1 MLLERGVKTTIKSVF
16 VLGSTST
23 IAMAICRELA
33 KNGCEYFHLLARN
46 NDKNKKFANVLEEK
60 FGVKVKQEQINL
72 VYRDKSDYL
81 NCIAVKDYDLYLIT
95 AGYMGDSK
103 IARQD
108 SSEAIKIIESTFS
121 GIVPWINKIVTPE
134 RLNKNSRLWILSSV
148 AGDRGRPSN
157 YHYGAAKAALT
168 ILSEGVLLRSF
179 GKPFSVRI
187 IKAGYITSPMTIGK
201 VPKALCISSKR
212 VARLL
217 VNQPNRSG
225 IQYLPI
231 RWRIIMFIV
240 RLLPPYFASKL

>member
-1 MLLERGVKTTIKSVF
+1 MILKRGVKTTIKSVF
-16 VLGSTST
+16 VLGSTSA
-23 IAMAICRELA
+23 IAMATCRELA
-33 KNGCEYFHLLARN
+33 KNGCKYFHLLARN
-46 NDKNKKFANVLEEK
+46 NDKNKKFANLLKEK

-72 VYRDKSDYL
+72 EYRDKSDL
-81 NCIAVKDYDLYLIT
+81 KCISVKDYDLYLIT

-108 SSEAIKIIESTFS
+108 SLESIKIIESTFS

-134 RLNKNSRLWILSSV
+134 RLNKNSKLWILSSV

-179 GKPFSVRI
+179 RKPFSVRI

-201 VPKALCISSKR
+201 APKALCISSER
-212 VARLL
+212 AARIL

-231 RWRIIMFIV
+231 WWRVIMFIV
-240 RLLPPYFASKL
+240 RLLPPYFATKL

>member
-1 MLLERGVKTTIKSVF
+1 MISERVVKTTIKSVF

-33 KNGCEYFHLLARN
+33 KNGCKYFHLLARN
-46 NDKNKKFANVLEEK
+46 NDKNKMFANMLEEK

-72 VYRDKSDYL
+72 EYKDKSDYL
-81 NCIAVKDYDLYLIT
+81 NCITVKDYDLYLIT
-95 AGYMGDSK
+95 AGYMGDCK

-108 SSEAIKIIESTFS
+108 SSEAIKIIESNFS

-134 RLNKNSRLWILSSV
+134 RLNKRSRLWILSSV

-168 ILSEGVLLRSF
+168 ILSEGILLRSF

-201 VPKALCISSKR
+201 VPKALCVSPKK
-212 VARLL
+212 VARIL

-225 IQYLPI
+225 VQYLPI
-231 RWRIIMFIV
+231 RWRVIMSIV